1 MTKVK
6 AVRTSDQQSIAR
18 RKCLSAI
25 MESYPNAVLVFE
37 RLVGTRYTTCWQ
49 DSTTDTLLTTLSENI
64 FDDCKPIYVDV
75 YSGTGKGYMTYLV
88 DVPSSVA

>member
-1 MTKVK
+1 MPKVTP
-6 AVRTSDQQSIAR
+6 VYRDEQRNIAR

-25 MESYPNAVLVFE
+25 MESYPHAGLIFE
-37 RLVGTRYTTCWQ
+37 RLVGARYTACWQ
-49 DSTTDTLLTTLSENI
+49 DNTTDTLITTLSENI
-64 FDDCKPIYVDV
+64 FDGCQPIYVDV